1 MVKSGTYLEIR
12 LGIGKIQDFYILVG
26 TTKLPFENTTSPPQ
40 HLKFLS
46 LLLKLWG
53 GGGVFS
59 LKIFEGGYRLT
70 PPPDVYTPELD
81 INI

>member
-1 MVKSGTYLEIR
+1 MVKSGTYLVIR

-53 GGGVFS
+53 GVKI
-59 LKIFEGGYRLT
+59 KIFEGGYRLT